1 MKEFV
6 FYNPT
11 RVVSGEGKTML
22 IGELARPYGR
32 RVLLVYGRESAQKTG
47 LLARVKA
54 SLAAAGVKSTEC
66 GGVKSNPTIS
76 FVRAAINL
84 FRHKRLESIIAVGGG
99 SVIDTAKAV
108 AAGVHY
114 EGDVWDFFTG
124 QAKVEGAAPVLVVLS
139 LAASASEMNDGAVI
153 TNEATRQK
161 FDLGGEALFPKV
173 SILDPLNTLSVPK
186 TYTMYG
192 AVDAVVH
199 ALEGYFNGQD
209 PQTPFQDRLVESL
222 VLTVMEAVEALE
234 RDLSDPGARADLMW
248 CATLALNGLTTAGIG
263 PAGYP
268 MHMIEHSLSALY
280 DIPHGAGLG
289 VVAPAWMRY
298 QSGRIRPKLARFAER
313 VFRCAEGTEDA
324 RAWAGID
331 AFERWLRSIEVPT
344 RLRDV
349 RVPESDIPRIAENA
363 VMLAQKWNLTE
374 YSVDAIAGILKLALD

>member
-6 FYNPT
+6 FFNPT
-11 RVVSGEGKTML
+11 RVVFGEGKTTL
-22 IGELARPYGR
+22 IGELTRPYGR
-32 RVLLVYGRESAQKTG
+32 RVLLVYGRESAQRTG

-54 SLAAAGVKSTEC
+54 SLAAAGVESTEC
-66 GGVKSNPTIS
+66 GGVKSNPVVS

-84 FRHKRLESIIAVGGG
+84 FRHQRLEAIVAVGGG
-99 SVIDTAKAV
+99 SVVDTAKAV

-114 EGDVWDFFTG
+114 EGDVWDFFKG
-124 QAKVEGAAPVLVVLS
+124 QAKVERAVPVLVVLS
-139 LAASASEMNDGAVI
+139 LAATASEMNDGAVI

-161 FDLGGEALFPKV
+161 FGLGGEALFPKV

-192 AVDAVVH
+192 AVDAIVH
-199 ALEGYFNGQD
+199 ALEGYFSGQD
-209 PQTPFQDRLVESL
+209 PRTPFQDRLVESL
-222 VLTVMEAVEALE
+222 VLTTMEAVKVLG
-234 RDLSDPGARADLMW
+234 RDLSHPEARAELMW
-248 CATLALNGLTTAGIG
+248 CATLALNGLTTAGVG

-298 QSGRIRPKLARFAER
+298 QSARIRPKLARFAER
-313 VFRCAEGTEDA
+313 VFRCAEGTEDE

-331 AFERWLRSIEVPT
+331 AFEGWLRSLEVPT

-349 RVPESDIPRIAENA
+349 RISESDIPRIAGNA
-363 VMLAQKWNLTE
+363 LMLARKWDLTE
-374 YSVDAIAGILKLALD
+374 YSAGVISKILRFALD